1 MGNGQ
6 ARPAAGPRSWAA
18 TAQLGSCAV
27 FGGLLAALA
36 DLVQKEHASAV
47 LKISAVVNTY
57 LGLPLPRWGALLF
70 VVIVAGLVSLIY
82 EADNMQKS
90 FVRGLGILSVVMTA
104 VPYSTPPT
112 QVSFVGAENRSAVH
126 ELVVGVA
133 LAQTGTTGAVG
144 RADQIPVT
152 LRLLSDRPAPEV
164 PEVTVTVV
172 APSTG
177 RTIARMVYAKPK
189 PVAGDG
195 RLIQDVSFSL
205 PQGRYL
211 LRIEASGHRI
221 ATQEVEV
228 RDAKVTRD
236 VQMQSTKVP
245 LFLQRLG
252 E

>member
-6 ARPAAGPRSWAA
+6 ARPPAGPRDWAS
-18 TAQLGSCAV
+18 TAQLGLCAV

-47 LKISAVVNTY
+47 LKISSVVNTY

-70 VVIVAGLVSLIY
+70 VVIAAGLVSLIY
-82 EADNMQKS
+82 GADTMQKS
-90 FVRGLGILSVVMTA
+90 FVRGLGVLSVVMTA

-112 QVSFVGAENRSAVH
+112 QVSVVGAENRGALL
-126 ELVVGVA
+126 ELVVGTA
-133 LAQTGTTGAVG
+133 MAQSGAAPAAG
-144 RADQIPVT
+144 RADQTPVT
-152 LRLLSDRPAPEV
+152 LRLLSDRPADEV
-164 PEVTVTVV
+164 SEVTVTVV

-177 RTIARMVYAKPK
+177 GTIARMVYPKEKPA
-189 PVAGDG
+189 AGDA
-195 RLIQDVSFSL
+195 RLIRNISFSL
-205 PQGRYL
+205 PPGRYV

-221 ATQEVEV
+221 VTQDIEV
-228 RDAKVTRD
+228 RDAKVARD
-236 VQMQSTKVP
+236 VEMPTTKVP

>member
-6 ARPAAGPRSWAA
+6 ARPAAGPRDWAS
-18 TAQLGSCAV
+18 TAQLGLCAV

-36 DLVQKEHASAV
+36 DLVQKEHASPV
-47 LKISAVVNTY
+47 LKLSSVVNTY

-70 VVIVAGLVSLIY
+70 IVIVAGLVSLIY
-82 EADNMQKS
+82 QADNMQKS
-90 FVRGLGILSVVMTA
+90 FVRGLSVLSVVMTA

-112 QVSFVGAENRSAVH
+112 QVSFVGAENRSAIH

-133 LAQTGTTGAVG
+133 LAQSGTPAAG
-144 RADQIPVT
+144 RTDQIPVT
-152 LRLLSDRPAPEV
+152 LRLVSDRPAPEAS
-164 PEVTVTVV
+164 EVTVTVV

-177 RTIARMVYAKPK
+177 RTIARMVYPNQK
-189 PVAGDG
+189 PVAGES

-205 PQGRYL
+205 PQGRYI
-211 LRIEASGHRI
+211 LRIEVSGHRI
-221 ATQEVEV
+221 ATQEIEV
-228 RDAKVTRD
+228 RDAKVARD